1 MNRSEHSP
9 ADEPYDENPYNSPA
23 AVDDDSSLSPADETL
38 PHWLA
43 NRSFWS
49 MTVTQMLGAFN
60 DTIFKQF
67 VLLLLVNVAITPGG
81 EARDMQ
87 SIGLAVFSLP
97 FVLLSG
103 TAGWLADRV
112 SKWNIIVLSKIGEI
126 VVMLAGVAAFFTMRP
141 VSYQDGRMLTTG
153 LPWFVLAVLCL
164 MGVQS
169 AFFGPSKYA
178 ILPEISRIRDLP
190 AFNGVF
196 QMTTFV
202 SLIVGVG
209 VGGYLLDLF
218 RGRLWGAA
226 AVCVAIAVV
235 GTITSLFVRRRPA
248 ASPNLPYTPGA
259 AFISGETWRLFTSD
273 RTLLWSLLVY
283 TLFWFAG
290 GIIQPTVN
298 AVGKLQFGLSNTMT
312 SVMAA
317 AMGLGIA
324 VGCVLSAALSRKQV
338 RFRLVT
344 IGTAGM
350 IFCLAGTS
358 IVCHVASSF
367 AELADTQRFGFWGSV
382 PLLALTGMFGG
393 MYAVPLQVFL
403 QARPPN
409 DLKGRVIGSMN
420 LVNWIAI
427 IASAGVYG
435 LFSLIVAVTAV
446 PPSFVYAVTGLFL
459 LPVLI
464 FFHPPDADL

>member
-1 MNRSEHSP
+1 MTRP
-9 ADEPYDENPYNSPA
+9 DDQNPSTSPA
-23 AVDDDSSLSPADETL
+23 AGDNGNTPAQVDETL
-38 PHWLA
+38 PFWLV

-67 VLLLLVNVAITPGG
+67 VLLLLVNVAVTPGG

-87 SIGLAVFSLP
+87 SVGLAVFSLP

-103 TAGWLADRV
+103 TAGWLADRL
-112 SKWNIIVLSKIGEI
+112 SKWNIIVYSKVGEI
-126 VVMLAGVAAFFTMRP
+126 VVMLGGVAAFATMRP
-141 VSYQDGRMLTTG
+141 VSYADGQMLTTG
-153 LPWFVLAVLCL
+153 LPWVVLAVLCL
-164 MGVQS
+164 MGMQS
-169 AFFGPSKYA
+169 TFFGPSKYA
-178 ILPEISRIRDLP
+178 VLPEISRSQDLP

-196 QMTTFV
+196 QMTTFL

-209 VGGYLLDLF
+209 VGGYLMDLF
-218 RGRLWGAA
+218 QGRLWGAA
-226 AVCVAIAVV
+226 MVCVVIAIA
-235 GTITSLFVRRRPA
+235 GTATSVFVRKRPA
-248 ASPNLPYTPGA
+248 AKPNLPFTPGA
-259 AFISGETWRLFTSD
+259 AFISRETWRLFSSD

-290 GIIQPTVN
+290 GIVQPTVN

-312 SVMAA
+312 SIMAA

-324 VGCVLSAALSRKQV
+324 VGCVLSAALSHKQV

-344 IGTAGM
+344 IGAFGM
-350 IFCLAGTS
+350 ILCMCGTATVS
-358 IVCHVASSF
+358 QFASSH
-367 AELADTQRFGFWGSV
+367 ADLADTQRIGFWGSV

-393 MYAVPLQVFL
+393 MFAVPLQVFL

-435 LFSLIVAVTAV
+435 VFSMVVSLTDL
-446 PPSFVYAVTGLFL
+446 PPSFVYGVTGLFL

-464 FFHPPDADL
+464 FFHPPDAEL